1 MAMKKVSIQDLK
13 GQLSSAVAEAEA
25 GRIVVITRHNQPVA
39 QLGPARLP
47 SVHRGARVG
56 AGPLSPA
63 LKRGT
68 RGRYLAVLRDDR
80 GDR

>member
-1 MAMKKVSIQDLK
+1 MEKVSIQDLK
-13 GQLSSAVAEAEA
+13 RQLSSVVAEAEA

-39 QLGPARLP
+39 PLGPARLP
-47 SVHRGARVG
+47 SVHRGERVG

>member
-1 MAMKKVSIQDLK
+1 MKKVSIQDLK
-13 GQLSSAVAEAEA
+13 GRLSSAVAEAEA
-25 GRIVVITRHNQPVA
+25 GRVVVITRHSQPVA
-39 QLGPARLP
+39 QLGAARLP
-47 SVHRGARVG
+47 WVHRGERVG

-68 RGRYLAVLRDDR
+68 RERYLPVLRDDR